1 MSLSPLAVDIETV
14 GRRWEELD
22 EGVQKYLMNRGNK
35 KKSREEVIKKLPL
48 NPGTGRIIAI
58 GMWRPEEEKGGVLL
72 EKSENQNQGEAGTID
87 KWEELTENS
96 MIYRGDES
104 QLLSE
109 FWRYISQG
117 VSRLI
122 TYNGRSFDG
131 PFLMLRSAILGIE
144 PSRSFSPYRYSFN
157 RHCDLAEVVSFFGA
171 RDMES
176 LDFWCRQAGIDSPKE
191 DMDGSEVGEAYKK
204 GRIEEIGK
212 YCLRDAEGTAKLFNA
227 LKPVIEIM
235 EKEL

>member
-14 GRRWEELD
+14 GQEWDQLD
-22 EGVQKYLMNRGNK
+22 EEVREYLQKRGQEK
-35 KKSREEVIKKLPL
+35 KTEEEVRQKLSL
-48 NPGTGRIIAI
+48 NPGTGRIIAV
-58 GMWRPEEEKGGVLL
+58 GLWRPEEEKGGVLL
-72 EKSENQNQGEAGTID
+72 EKTEDCETTD
-87 KWEELTENS
+87 KWEESEDGS
-96 MIYRGDES
+96 MIYRGSES
-104 QLLSE
+104 RMLAE
-109 FWRYISQG
+109 FWRYISRG

-171 RDMES
+171 RDLES
-176 LDFWCRQAGIDSPKE
+176 LDFWCRQAGVDSPKE
-191 DMDGSEVGEAYKK
+191 DMQGSEVGKAYRE

-212 YCLRDAEGTAKLFNA
+212 YCLRDARGTAELFNV
-227 LKPVIEIM
+227 LSPVIEIM

>member
-14 GRRWEELD
+14 GQKWEKLD
-22 EGVQKYLMNRGNK
+22 EEVRKYLLHRGGK
-35 KKSREEVIKKLPL
+35 EREKEEVVETLSL
-48 NPGTGRIIAI
+48 SPGTGRIVAI
-58 GMWRPEEEKGGVLL
+58 GMWRPREEKGGVLL
-72 EKSENQNQGEAGTID
+72 ESSGENGNSD
-87 KWEELTENS
+87 RWEDFEGDS
-96 MIYRGDES
+96 MIYRGSET
-104 QLLSE
+104 QILAE

-122 TYNGRSFDG
+122 TFNGRSFDG
-131 PFLMLRSAILGIE
+131 PFLMLRSALLGLS

-171 RDMES
+171 RRLES
-176 LDFWCRQAGIDSPKE
+176 LDFWCRQAGIESPKRK
-191 DMDGSEVGEAYKK
+191 MDGSKVGPAYRE

-212 YCLRDAEGTAKLFNA
+212 YCLRDARGTAELFNV
-227 LKPVIEIM
+227 LNPVIEIM